1 MRSALT
7 PCTVSPCCSSLPGG
21 PSIYPPVLVTLRAS
35 QHGHLRCDRTLLSS
49 RSQVTCVFW
58 SLFSPLRCQGH
69 RPTFP
74 LDLNAPFLASAVI
87 SDHADSQ
94 WAFSDS
100 VTPFSHTC
108 SPSLVKST
116 AVLTTRRRVC
126 LAERELAD
134 LWMAGIS
141 ALQKHYRFSCSHFTL
156 FQMLST
162 MVLLSGLE

>member
-1 MRSALT
+1 MLLIPARRSLYLSA
-7 PCTVSPCCSSLPGG
+7 C
-21 PSIYPPVLVTLRAS
+21 
-35 QHGHLRCDRTLLSS
+35 RCDTQSFPAQPPRCGRTLLS
-49 RSQVTCVFW
+49 SQVTCVFW
-58 SLFSPLRCQGH
+58 SLFSPLRCQGP

-87 SDHADSQ
+87 SDHANSQ

-100 VTPFSHTC
+100 VTPVSHTC
-108 SPSLVKST
+108 SPSLSKAQQFLPQKDES
-116 AVLTTRRRVC
+116 A
-126 LAERELAD
+126 LAERERAD

-141 ALQKHYRFSCSHFTL
+141 ALQKHYRFSCSPFTL

>member
-1 MRSALT
+1 MHSALT
-7 PCTVSPCCSSLPGG
+7 PCAVRPCCSSLPGG

-35 QHGHLRCDRTLLSS
+35 QHGHLWCGRTLLS
-49 RSQVTCVFW
+49 SQVTCVFW
-58 SLFSPLRCQGH
+58 SLFSPLRCQGP

-100 VTPFSHTC
+100 VTPDSHTC

-116 AVLTTRRRVC
+116 AVLTTKRRVC
-126 LAERELAD
+126 LAEREWAD

-141 ALQKHYRFSCSHFTL
+141 ALRKHYRFSCSHFTL

>member
-1 MRSALT
+1 MHSALT
-7 PCTVSPCCSSLPGG
+7 PCTVGPCCSSLPGG

-35 QHGHLRCDRTLLSS
+35 QHGHLRCGRTLLS
-49 RSQVTCVFW
+49 SQVTCVFW

-100 VTPFSHTC
+100 VTPVSHTC

-126 LAERELAD
+126 LAERERAD